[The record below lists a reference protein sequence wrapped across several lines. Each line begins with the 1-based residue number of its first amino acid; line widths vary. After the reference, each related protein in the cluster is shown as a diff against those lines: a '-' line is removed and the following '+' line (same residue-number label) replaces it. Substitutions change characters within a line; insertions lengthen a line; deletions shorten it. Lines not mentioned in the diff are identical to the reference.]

1 MSSIAA
7 LRLVTARAAPAGR
20 RAMGGGTVSRRVRR
34 PRGAPQPVNMRAG
47 LLIFEALR
55 WVDPLASTRARR
67 RTFHAPRRHRSD
79 RRSTVNEPPRAHA
92 PRPPRPAQFDG
103 KPFNKGSM
111 AASVIATVAGG
122 AGVIC
127 FAAFFQNKKH
137 GFIK

>member
-1 MSSIAA
+1 M
-7 LRLVTARAAPAGR
+7 LDRTTTHPRARAR
-20 RAMGGGTVSRRVRR
+20 
-34 PRGAPQPVNMRAG
+34 
-47 LLIFEALR
+47 LL
-55 WVDPLASTRARR
+55 
-67 RTFHAPRRHRSD
+67 
-79 RRSTVNEPPRAHA
+79 
-92 PRPPRPAQFDG
+92 RPAQFDG

>member
-1 MSSIAA
+1 MC
-7 LRLVTARAAPAGR
+7 
-20 RAMGGGTVSRRVRR
+20 
-34 PRGAPQPVNMRAG
+34 AG

-55 WVDPLASTRARR
+55 WVDPFASTRGPTSDLPRSRR
-67 RTFHAPRRHRSD
+67 RRRD
-79 RRSTVNEPPRAHA
+79 CFSTENER
-92 PRPPRPAQFDG
+92 PRPAQFDG

>member
-1 MSSIAA
+1 MA
-7 LRLVTARAAPAGR
+7 LCWIERPRIRARAR
-20 RAMGGGTVSRRVRR
+20 
-34 PRGAPQPVNMRAG
+34 
-47 LLIFEALR
+47 
-55 WVDPLASTRARR
+55 
-67 RTFHAPRRHRSD
+67 
-79 RRSTVNEPPRAHA
+79 
-92 PRPPRPAQFDG
+92 PRPPPPAQFDG

>member
-1 MSSIAA
+1 MGRPTRVDAGPDVGPSTLRDATDAA
-7 LRLVTARAAPAGR
+7 SARA
-20 RAMGGGTVSRRVRR
+20 RA
-34 PRGAPQPVNMRAG
+34 
-47 LLIFEALR
+47 
-55 WVDPLASTRARR
+55 
-67 RTFHAPRRHRSD
+67 
-79 RRSTVNEPPRAHA
+79 
-92 PRPPRPAQFDG
+92 RPPRPAQFDG

>member
-1 MSSIAA
+1 
-7 LRLVTARAAPAGR
+7 
-20 RAMGGGTVSRRVRR
+20 MGGGTVSRRVRR
-34 PRGAPQPVNMRAG
+34 PRGAPQPSTCVREKLVIARW
-47 LLIFEALR
+47 LR
-55 WVDPLASTRARR
+55 WIERPRIRAR
-67 RTFHAPRRHRSD
+67 
-79 RRSTVNEPPRAHA
+79 A

>member
-1 MSSIAA
+1 MGRPTRVDAGPDVGPST
-7 LRLVTARAAPAGR
+7 LTAP
-20 RAMGGGTVSRRVRR
+20 
-34 PRGAPQPVNMRAG
+34 
-47 LLIFEALR
+47 
-55 WVDPLASTRARR
+55 STRLLLNRE
-67 RTFHAPRRHRSD
+67 RTRAP
-79 RRSTVNEPPRAHA
+79 

>member
-1 MSSIAA
+1 
-7 LRLVTARAAPAGR
+7 
-20 RAMGGGTVSRRVRR
+20 MGGGTATR
-34 PRGAPQPVNMRAG
+34 PRPWTEGRSPAFNMRAG
-47 LLIFEALR
+47 LVIFEALR
-55 WVDPLASTRARR
+55 WVDPLASTRTRSE
-67 RTFHAPRRHRSD
+67 TVHAPRRHRRD
-79 RRSTVNEPPRAHA
+79 CRSTVNEPPRARA
-92 PRPPRPAQFDG
+92 RPPHPAQFDG

>member
-1 MSSIAA
+1 MC
-7 LRLVTARAAPAGR
+7 
-20 RAMGGGTVSRRVRR
+20 
-34 PRGAPQPVNMRAG
+34 AG

-55 WVDPLASTRARR
+55 WVDPLASTRGPPSTRLLLNRERTRAR
-67 RTFHAPRRHRSD
+67 
-79 RRSTVNEPPRAHA
+79 

>member
-20 RAMGGGTVSRRVRR
+20 RAMGGGTATR
-34 PRGAPQPVNMRAG
+34 PRPLTRGAPPSLQHV
-47 LLIFEALR
+47 R
-55 WVDPLASTRARR
+55 WTAHFRSATLGRPARVENGARR
-67 RTFHAPRRHRSD
+67 RTFHAPRR
-79 RRSTVNEPPRAHA
+79 RRRDCFSTENER
-92 PRPPRPAQFDG
+92 PRPAQFDG

>member
-1 MSSIAA
+1 MDHCDGDA
-7 LRLVTARAAPAGR
+7 LGR
-20 RAMGGGTVSRRVRR
+20 PTRVDANEVRDR
-34 PRGAPQPVNMRAG
+34 PRSATPPTRPSLDSERAS
-47 LLIFEALR
+47 AC
-55 WVDPLASTRARR
+55 AR
-67 RTFHAPRRHRSD
+67 
-79 RRSTVNEPPRAHA
+79 

>member
-1 MSSIAA
+1 MGRPARVDAGPDVGPSTPST
-7 LRLVTARAAPAGR
+7 RLLLTENERARAP
-20 RAMGGGTVSRRVRR
+20 
-34 PRGAPQPVNMRAG
+34 
-47 LLIFEALR
+47 
-55 WVDPLASTRARR
+55 D
-67 RTFHAPRRHRSD
+67 
-79 RRSTVNEPPRAHA
+79 PRA
-92 PRPPRPAQFDG
+92 PTQFDG

>member
-1 MSSIAA
+1 MGPDVGPST
-7 LRLVTARAAPAGR
+7 LRDAVDATASQRTNACAPP
-20 RAMGGGTVSRRVRR
+20 T
-34 PRGAPQPVNMRAG
+34 
-47 LLIFEALR
+47 
-55 WVDPLASTRARR
+55 
-67 RTFHAPRRHRSD
+67 
-79 RRSTVNEPPRAHA
+79 
-92 PRPPRPAQFDG
+92 PRPAQFDG

>member
-1 MSSIAA
+1 
-7 LRLVTARAAPAGR
+7 
-20 RAMGGGTVSRRVRR
+20 MGGGTASRCVRR
-34 PRGAPQPVNMRAG
+34 LRAALVQHVRTGHCDGAMLDRTTTHP
-47 LLIFEALR
+47 
-55 WVDPLASTRARR
+55 RAR
-67 RTFHAPRRHRSD
+67 APD
-79 RRSTVNEPPRAHA
+79 
-92 PRPPRPAQFDG
+92 PPRPAQFDG

>member
-1 MSSIAA
+1 M
-7 LRLVTARAAPAGR
+7 GR
-20 RAMGGGTVSRRVRR
+20 
-34 PRGAPQPVNMRAG
+34 P
-47 LLIFEALR
+47 
-55 WVDPLASTRARR
+55 TRAD
-67 RTFHAPRRHRSD
+67 AGPD
-79 RRSTVNEPPRAHA
+79 VGPSTLRNTTDATPPRAHA

>member
-1 MSSIAA
+1 
-7 LRLVTARAAPAGR
+7 
-20 RAMGGGTVSRRVRR
+20 MGGGTVSRRVRR
-34 PRGAPQPVNMRAG
+34 PRGAPQPSTCA
-47 LLIFEALR
+47 LDWSLR
-55 WVDPLASTRARR
+55 WRYVGSNDHASARAR
-67 RTFHAPRRHRSD
+67 ALD
-79 RRSTVNEPPRAHA
+79 PRA
-92 PRPPRPAQFDG
+92 PTQFDG

>member
-1 MSSIAA
+1 
-7 LRLVTARAAPAGR
+7 
-20 RAMGGGTVSRRVRR
+20 MGGGTVSRRVRR
-34 PRGAPQPVNMRAG
+34 LARPSLQPARWTGHFRSATLSRPTRVDANEVRDLPRSATPP
-47 LLIFEALR
+47 
-55 WVDPLASTRARR
+55 T
-67 RTFHAPRRHRSD
+67 
-79 RRSTVNEPPRAHA
+79 RSTGNEPPRARA
-92 PRPPRPAQFDG
+92 PDPQRPAQFDG

>member
-1 MSSIAA
+1 M
-7 LRLVTARAAPAGR
+7 
-20 RAMGGGTVSRRVRR
+20 
-34 PRGAPQPVNMRAG
+34 
-47 LLIFEALR
+47 ALR
-55 WVDPLASTRARR
+55 WVDPLAS
-67 RTFHAPRRHRSD
+67 RTRSD
-79 RRSTVNEPPRAHA
+79 VRPSTLRNANDATPPRAHA

>member
-1 MSSIAA
+1 MGRPTRVDAGPDVGPST
-7 LRLVTARAAPAGR
+7 LRDATDATT
-20 RAMGGGTVSRRVRR
+20 M
-34 PRGAPQPVNMRAG
+34 
-47 LLIFEALR
+47 
-55 WVDPLASTRARR
+55 
-67 RTFHAPRRHRSD
+67 
-79 RRSTVNEPPRAHA
+79 NEPPRAHA

>member
-1 MSSIAA
+1 
-7 LRLVTARAAPAGR
+7 
-20 RAMGGGTVSRRVRR
+20 MGGGTVSRRVRR
-34 PRGAPQPVNMRAG
+34 PRGAPQPSTC
-47 LLIFEALR
+47 ALDWSFLR
-55 WVDPLASTRARR
+55 YVVAMLDANDRPRIDATRA
-67 RTFHAPRRHRSD
+67 
-79 RRSTVNEPPRAHA
+79 NEPPRAR

-137 GFIK
+137 GFIR

>member
-20 RAMGGGTVSRRVRR
+20 RMMGGGTVSRRVRR
-34 PRGAPQPVNMRAG
+34 PRGAPQPSTC
-47 LLIFEALR
+47 ALDWSFSKR
-55 WVDPLASTRARR
+55 YVGSTHSRRRGARR
-67 RTFHAPRRHRSD
+67 RTFHAPRR
-79 RRSTVNEPPRAHA
+79 RRRDCLRARTPPE
-92 PRPPRPAQFDG
+92 PPRPAQFDG

>member
-1 MSSIAA
+1 
-7 LRLVTARAAPAGR
+7 
-20 RAMGGGTVSRRVRR
+20 MGGGTAPR
-34 PRGAPQPVNMRAG
+34 PRPWTEGRAPAFNMCAKNWS
-47 LLIFEALR
+47 LR
-55 WVDPLASTRARR
+55 WRYVGSNDHASARAR
-67 RTFHAPRRHRSD
+67 A
-79 RRSTVNEPPRAHA
+79 
-92 PRPPRPAQFDG
+92 RPPRPAQFDG

>member
-1 MSSIAA
+1 MGRPTRVDAGPDVGPST
-7 LRLVTARAAPAGR
+7 LRDAVDATNERARAP
-20 RAMGGGTVSRRVRR
+20 
-34 PRGAPQPVNMRAG
+34 
-47 LLIFEALR
+47 
-55 WVDPLASTRARR
+55 D
-67 RTFHAPRRHRSD
+67 
-79 RRSTVNEPPRAHA
+79 
-92 PRPPRPAQFDG
+92 PPRPAQFDG

>member
-1 MSSIAA
+1 MG
-7 LRLVTARAAPAGR
+7 RPARVENG
-20 RAMGGGTVSRRVRR
+20 
-34 PRGAPQPVNMRAG
+34 
-47 LLIFEALR
+47 
-55 WVDPLASTRARR
+55 ARR
-67 RTFHAPRRHRSD
+67 RTFHAPRR
-79 RRSTVNEPPRAHA
+79 RRRDCFSTENERARAPDPRA
-92 PRPPRPAQFDG
+92 PTQFDG

>member
-1 MSSIAA
+1 
-7 LRLVTARAAPAGR
+7 
-20 RAMGGGTVSRRVRR
+20 MGGGTVSRRVRR
-34 PRGAPQPVNMRAG
+34 PRGAPQPSTC
-47 LLIFEALR
+47 ALDWSFLKR
-55 WVDPLASTRARR
+55 YVGSPHSRRLGARR
-67 RTFHAPRRHRSD
+67 RTFHAPRRRRRDCFSEND
-79 RRSTVNEPPRAHA
+79 RARA
-92 PRPPRPAQFDG
+92 PDPPRPAQFDG

>member
-1 MSSIAA
+1 M
-7 LRLVTARAAPAGR
+7 TA
-20 RAMGGGTVSRRVRR
+20 M
-34 PRGAPQPVNMRAG
+34 
-47 LLIFEALR
+47 R
-55 WVDPLASTRARR
+55 WVDPLASTRTRSE
-67 RTFHAPRRHRSD
+67 TVHAPRRHRRD
-79 RRSTVNEPPRAHA
+79 RRSTVNEPPRARALDPRA
-92 PRPPRPAQFDG
+92 PTQFDG

>member
-1 MSSIAA
+1 
-7 LRLVTARAAPAGR
+7 
-20 RAMGGGTVSRRVRR
+20 MGGGTVSRRVRR
-34 PRGAPQPVNMRAG
+34 LARPSLQPARWTGHFRSATLSRPTRVDANEVRDRPRSATPP
-47 LLIFEALR
+47 
-55 WVDPLASTRARR
+55 TR
-67 RTFHAPRRHRSD
+67 PSLDSD
-79 RRSTVNEPPRAHA
+79 EPPRAHA

>member
-1 MSSIAA
+1 M
-7 LRLVTARAAPAGR
+7 RGTAHFRSATLGR
-20 RAMGGGTVSRRVRR
+20 
-34 PRGAPQPVNMRAG
+34 P
-47 LLIFEALR
+47 
-55 WVDPLASTRARR
+55 TRIENGVRR
-67 RTFHAPRRHRSD
+67 RTFHAPRR
-79 RRSTVNEPPRAHA
+79 RRRDCFSTENER
-92 PRPPRPAQFDG
+92 PRPAQFDG